1 MGCSH
6 RVQIADGTSSKNKSS
21 PAPTATANYLWRLP
35 SYSRPERTAFV
46 KFYLPHHHYDTM
58 PLPNEYQRNDF
69 IAASDQNRHFGMN
82 NRLDIDFTMDTSPPL
97 AGPPSHAMEASA
109 SFFVSSTLSLFSHI
123 LSTIFGACT
132 FVLSSLA
139 SILLPSAAQLQRV
152 GETLLATFLLL
163 SVIQALVAL
172 YQYRYDARGQL
183 VFPDGLTYGEEDYYA
198 NHNVEK
204 SSNTTLKNGE
214 DDKPIRATVSDDM
227 PMSSSNAT
235 IIDNINDSNLRR
247 ILTKFNKSLVLLLPW
262 ITQNVHNLLTK
273 NTHLFHIGFIIFIL
287 DSLLPLL
294 DGDIDRSAHD
304 DVTEE
309 HDKLGKFV
317 SRENDGSSVPN
328 LATALAKKV
337 FSHPSNDR
345 NPIRILVI
353 GDSLAIGTGCVDRFD
368 IEKTNAMPMALIE
381 NNVAKSRSA
390 MDANRLRQGPVF
402 PRILA
407 RTLSYHIH
415 RPVQWRSA
423 GVDGGSVSDVQT
435 FCMDVVKQEQAKGID
450 VIVVLFGMND
460 LKKHLSVNPFLN
472 LLQNRQEVHGGK
484 GVAGFRLEMDRIISE
499 IHACA
504 PDALVV
510 FPALPIQPFHKNSI
524 INIFPL
530 GLMVDTFVGL
540 WERQKKIAAISR
552 DNAVYVD
559 LKAKEIAEWYTPKN
573 AHNGDIC
580 DDIEEDVLLSGD
592 GVHPNRAMYAKWAE
606 LVGHKLYRCL
616 LTICGEQLEQ
626 IYELGEKDVQLDNN
640 VPAKNTEPNQLRA

>member
-1 MGCSH
+1 M
-6 RVQIADGTSSKNKSS
+6 
-21 PAPTATANYLWRLP
+21 
-35 SYSRPERTAFV
+35 AFV
-46 KFYLPHHHYDTM
+46 KFYLPRHHYYTM

-69 IAASDQNRHFGMN
+69 AASDQNRHFGMN

-109 SFFVSSTLSLFSHI
+109 SFFMSSTLSLLSHV
-123 LSTIFGACT
+123 LSTIFGGFT
-132 FVLSSLA
+132 FILSSLA
-139 SILLPSAAQLQRV
+139 SILLPTAAQLQRV

-183 VFPDGLTYGEEDYYA
+183 VFPGGLTYGEEDYYA
-198 NHNVEK
+198 NHDAEK
-204 SSNTTLKNGE
+204 SSNTTLKNGQ
-214 DDKPIRATVSDDM
+214 DDKPTRATETDDM
-227 PMSSSNAT
+227 PTDSLNAT

-309 HDKLGKFV
+309 HDKLGKIV
-317 SRENDGSSVPN
+317 SHGNDESSIPPN

-337 FSHPSNDR
+337 FSHPSNYR

-368 IEKTNAMPMALIE
+368 IEKTNAIPMALIE
-381 NNVAKSRSA
+381 NNVARSRSA
-390 MDANRLRQGPVF
+390 IDAYRLRQGPVF

-407 RTLSYHIH
+407 RTLSYHMH

-435 FCMDVVKQEQAKGID
+435 FCMDVVKQEQAKGVD

-460 LKKHLSVNPFLN
+460 LKKHLSVNPFPN
-472 LLQNRQEVHGGK
+472 ILLNRQEVHGGK

-499 IHACA
+499 IHAWA

-552 DNAVYVD
+552 DNVVYVD

-573 AHNGDIC
+573 AHNDGDIC

-606 LVGHKLYRCL
+606 LVGHKLYKCI
-616 LTICGEQLEQ
+616 LTKMGEQLEEISEEQ
-626 IYELGEKDVQLDNN
+626 DVQLDNN
-640 VPAKNTEPNQLRA
+640 APAKRTEPNQLRA